1 MVPVAGDI
9 TTPIVGPTSEPVAV
23 GASPVDLPRLARHQ
37 ITLADGHTVGVA
49 VCGRGV
55 PLVVVHGFSA
65 EGILYAQTLSR
76 LVDLGFK
83 VIAIDTAGHGGTLG
97 LPTGAQSLASY
108 AELLGRVIDHLGIKR
123 MVLAGHSMGGRLVT
137 ELAASQPD
145 RVI

>member
-23 GASPVDLPRLARHQ
+23 GASPVEMPRLARHQ
-37 ITLADGHTVGVA
+37 ITLDDGFEVGVA

-83 VIAIDTAGHGGTLG
+83 VVAIDVAGHGGTLG
-97 LPTGAQSLASY
+97 LPTGAGTFSNY
-108 AELLGRVIDHLGIKR
+108 TDLLSRVIDHLGIKR